1 MSRCGPGR
9 TSHWLLARWLLVAAI
24 ATSIAVQAAIVSA
37 QPIPSRS
44 APHDG
49 YWTCFGSFLHGDFR
63 TAAKSF
69 REAARDGIMNISTTA
84 PGPWIDAICYH
95 AMIGECHYQMG
106 NLPGALDEY
115 TAALKFFLAHRDW
128 MLRIEFPPAI
138 DPEVNPKTVI
148 TGGKTTRA
156 AMRVGHFSPRYSSL
170 TGNLNNNNAL
180 ITGGVVAP
188 P

>member
-1 MSRCGPGR
+1 MNKFGAPQSRR
-9 TSHWLLARWLLVAAI
+9 WILWATLLSAVAASPPV
-24 ATSIAVQAAIVSA
+24 ATA

-49 YWTCFGSFLHGDFR
+49 YWTCFGPFLDGDFR

-69 REAARDGIMNISTTA
+69 REAARDGIMNISATQ

-106 NLPGALDEY
+106 NLPDALDEY

-128 MLRIEFPPAI
+128 MLRIDFPPGI
-138 DPEVNPKTVI
+138 DPEVNPKTIV
-148 TGGKTTRA
+148 TWGKTTRGT
-156 AMRVGHFSPRYSSL
+156 MRVG
-170 TGNLNNNNAL
+170 
-180 ITGGVVAP
+180 
-188 P
+188 